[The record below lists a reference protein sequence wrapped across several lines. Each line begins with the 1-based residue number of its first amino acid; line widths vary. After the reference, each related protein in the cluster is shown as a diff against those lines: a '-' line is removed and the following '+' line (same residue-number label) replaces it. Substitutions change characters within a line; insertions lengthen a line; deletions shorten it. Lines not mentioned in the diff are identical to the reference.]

1 MNATTGTL
9 GQFNGSDAMVKNC
22 PVCGSDAVV
31 STVRRERLPVL
42 QNRVFG
48 TRAAALASP
57 CAPFELATCGACG
70 FSYNGLFRSDLVAY
84 DQSYDNEVPSPVFQR
99 YYETMARMLIDRLD
113 LSSGTVY
120 DVGCGKGTFLRV
132 LCKLA
137 PGIRGYGIDPSCTP
151 AAEDNFTLI
160 RDVFKTEQV
169 GADAKLVLLRHVL
182 EHIEEPVAF
191 LKMIGEAMP
200 RIPLF
205 VEVPSFEWILKNGAF
220 WDFCYEHCNYFTGKA
235 LVYAME
241 RAGFDVQKRQTS
253 FGDQYQWAIGL
264 PGSMA
269 GVAAPPGGG
278 AAIEDAKIYLVNEHA
293 RMSAAGEKLAKAK
306 LSVVWGM
313 ATKGV
318 IFATLMEP
326 DRIAGGVDINPNK
339 QGHFVPGSG
348 LEIHAPE
355 WLRGLPEDSTIFIM
369 NTNYA
374 NEIRQQIASLG
385 VRAHTVVMG

>member
-1 MNATTGTL
+1 
-9 GQFNGSDAMVKNC
+9 MVKNC

-48 TRAAALASP
+48 TRAAAVESP

-70 FSYNGLFRSDLVAY
+70 FSYNGIFRSELVPY
-84 DQSYDNEVPSPVFQR
+84 DQNYDNEVPSQVFQE
-99 YYETMARMLIDRLD
+99 YYAALARMLIDRLE

-120 DVGCGKGTFLRV
+120 DVGCGKGTFLRT

-151 AAEDNFTLI
+151 TTEDNFTLI
-160 RDVFKTEQV
+160 RDVFKPGQV
-169 GADAKLVLLRHVL
+169 GPDAKLVLLRHVL
-182 EHIEEPVAF
+182 EHIEEPASF

-205 VEVPSFEWILKNGAF
+205 VEVPSFEWILRNGAF

-235 LVYAME
+235 LIHAME
-241 RAGFDVQKRQTS
+241 RAGFDVQEHQTS

-264 PGSMA
+264 PGSTA
-269 GVAAPPGGG
+269 AKAAPPGGA
-278 AAIEDAKIYLVNEHA
+278 AAIEDAKAYLANEQA
-293 RMSAAGEKLAKAK
+293 KMSAASEMIAQAK

-318 IFATLMEP
+318 IFTTLIKP
-326 DRIAGGVDINPNK
+326 GSIAGGVDINPNK
-339 QGHFVPGSG
+339 QSRFVPGSG

-355 WLRGLPEDSTIFIM
+355 WLQTLPDDTTIFIM
-369 NTNYA
+369 NSNYGE
-374 NEIRQQIASLG
+374 EIRKQISKLG
-385 VRAHTVVMG
+385 VRSRTVVMG